1 MFEMETNL
9 YSNKNFMSKMQAET
23 SKSSRAKLKR
33 KRPSDV
39 DLNTLYDE
47 WLSSSLSSSSQSS
60 SSSSLDNQLD
70 ELTPRR
76 NPHKIL
82 VTEEKMANAL
92 KELQLQSLEQEMLNT
107 EDNKQENQSD
117 KLNTNLILP
126 DIKSNRIYI
135 TNELKEILNNNS
147 THNLTDLDL
156 NKLIEQQN
164 KMQLIPYMPITIPE
178 SVPIYKVEEP
188 SEVQKNQLK
197 RTYSQVNK
205 ISIEELNSSCA
216 TNNANQSQA
225 NEYQVDEW
233 EEDLSESKSDKL
245 MTNNQMESEKTK
257 PHFTIIELNEPVNDE
272 EMEI

>member
-107 EDNKQENQSD
+107 EDNKQENESD

-197 RTYSQVNK
+197 R
-205 ISIEELNSSCA
+205 
-216 TNNANQSQA
+216 
-225 NEYQVDEW
+225 
-233 EEDLSESKSDKL
+233 
-245 MTNNQMESEKTK
+245 
-257 PHFTIIELNEPVNDE
+257 
-272 EMEI
+272 